1 MRGDLPGAAP
11 FVFHHATAIPVGR
24 DGWRFERTRPSIE
37 SAPIRSVGVAGINV
51 EKGGHRTTGSSVA
64 DHDQRVA
71 DPDLGWTRLPIFSR
85 SAEHLLQELDK
96 VPCLVSH
103 DSWCNGVPAFRG
115 ERKTAGCLIHH
126 ESP

>member
-24 DGWRFERTRPSIE
+24 DGWRFERTRSSI
-37 SAPIRSVGVAGINV
+37 
-51 EKGGHRTTGSSVA
+51 A

-103 DSWCNGVPAFRG
+103 DSWCNGVPALRG
-115 ERKTAGCLIHH
+115 ERKTVGCLIHH